1 MEDIEKLKEFIRLI
15 LSCLPFVG
23 LCIVSVKM
31 NLKKEQRYK
40 QVFLPIIA
48 LIYCIAGV
56 ILLNGLSDMI
66 LGAIYWLAER
76 LAFLSFLRDINW
88 AYYSVFVV
96 NSALV
101 AGFMVVKGTLYP
113 IFLGLLAIPK
123 LADVTSGAFYYVR
136 EEDEKDG
143 KKNVRYLK
151 AKFRDAKKIISAMY
165 WAMLIV
171 FVLLLIAT
179 YYMTSSKIFS
189 APFYPAFGIIVLG
202 EIVAFLSGL
211 TYEEKEEADPPEP
224 DEEPREKYDY
234 DKLAEKYADLFGSR
248 LMQTSHENP
257 TPKASE
263 SVDELL
269 GKYKAEYEE
278 TLNQDAALLYTYYG
292 NQLAAGKVLDESY
305 IGQTRSM
312 LEGKSVIF
320 FSQFYNDTTDY
331 VFLPVI
337 RNLMKRKKIL
347 VVLGHSGNVD
357 NIKDWFY
364 RGISAIN
371 GFDKIWT
378 VEGIANSNEDT
389 SVVVLDTK
397 NIYNQK
403 LLNEKAEFLSEVSMV
418 FIIEPNRLLGTL
430 QIGLSCLISYLRQG
444 GNDPQYIIY
453 DRNCDGLVD
462 SLSHVLGKSLVQVNA
477 TTVGTAN
484 KNMLFWKA
492 DGKYLHHKL
501 GMANA
506 RYLGVGTE
514 LAIGALREKVD
525 NVSWV
530 SSNKF
535 PVVDMRW
542 IVSQYY
548 SSVCNAANIKVSQ
561 NELSDKLKFI
571 EDPWSIEKS
580 EECVIVAEDEFNNAF
595 EVARQF
601 ATRGEKESFVNVI
614 SSHYW
619 LRDYMLNNVAIF
631 RQDAK
636 AIPTVTADYQ
646 RNATNVVYK
655 LLMRMIE
662 NPVPE
667 DDIRDALDIIG
678 EDTKDPY
685 VSLRKLMLK
694 YFFRLEDGSADEGRY
709 IEKIDSALSTNSK
722 VVIDKESMR
731 PERKRY
737 YAITNKAFVNEF
749 LSQLKIVYYLAEDEK
764 DKDNFLDSAMY
775 GHVYQKYLPGMMI
788 SLDGKSYEVVSM
800 TKNNGILVRRASDHI
815 TNRYYYRILKKYSL
829 ESLKKKETI
838 RSKYTYG
845 GVTIER
851 LEANIG
857 VETFG
862 YLKMTE
868 YSDIKNANKIEL
880 SNVDPR
886 EYRRKECIKLNFEG
900 STPEIRVTIATL
912 LNELFVTTFPD
923 NYPYILATTKC
934 PDPEKCKGMIPE
946 LEVED
951 DESIYII
958 EDSLIDLGLLNNV
971 DRYIVRFLEIVC
983 DVLDWHKE
991 KLAEEIS
998 GGDGETVV
1006 PAGSGEGEEDDDDKE
1021 KPKKKRRGLG
1031 GFIKGLFGKKK
1042 KKDKKKKKKG
1052 KDEPEIEPENEP
1064 ENEPEEN
1071 SSVSAIPF
1079 RSVSSSANVLR
1090 DSEPDDSGITGDD
1103 SESIKVK
1110 GDGTGLP
1117 DEVLP
1122 YSKTFFLLYGNES
1135 VPEVL
1140 DLDATLEYLNKQGFG
1155 DNYLKQT
1162 RESNKY
1168 KKMKWYNYHFENG
1181 VHYCDFCGAELEGEY
1196 DLLDDGRERCAECSK
1211 QAITKV
1217 AQLKK
1222 LYKSTRKRME
1232 KIFGIK
1238 LKAKIEIKMCN
1249 AQKIAE
1255 ELGETF
1261 TPSPRFDGRTLGF
1274 ARYGGVNDIY
1284 IENGSPEIE
1293 TMKTLVHEMTH
1304 IWQYSNMMSLFEERD
1319 LIIIEG
1325 MAVWAEVQYLTS
1337 IGMKERADAYTFHR
1351 LMSSNEYGLGLKAYL
1366 EKYPISDTEKVNKRS
1381 PFKCKGNPLD

>member
-1 MEDIEKLKEFIRLI
+1 MEGIQKITEFIRL
-15 LSCLPFVG
+15 LLCCLPFVG
-23 LCIVSVKM
+23 LCIISVKM

-40 QVFLPIIA
+40 QVFLPVIA

-56 ILLNGLSDMI
+56 ILLNNLSDMI
-66 LGAIYWLAER
+66 LGAIYWLADR
-76 LAFLSFLRDINW
+76 LSFLSFLRDINW

-96 NSALV
+96 NSILV
-101 AGFMVVKGTLYP
+101 AGFMLVKGVLYP
-113 IFLGLLAIPK
+113 ILLGIMAIPK
-123 LADVTSGAFYYVR
+123 LADATCSTFYYVR
-136 EEDEKDG
+136 EEDEKEG

-171 FVLLLIAT
+171 FVLLLIVT

-202 EIVAFLSGL
+202 EVVAFLSGL
-211 TYEEKEEADPPEP
+211 TYQEKEEEDPPKP
-224 DEEPREKYDY
+224 DEEPKEKYDY
-234 DKLAEKYADLFGSR
+234 DKLAEKYGDLFGNR
-248 LMQTSHENP
+248 LMQTSHEKP
-257 TPKASE
+257 TPRASE
-263 SVDELL
+263 SVEELL
-269 GKYKAEYEE
+269 EKYKKEYEE
-278 TLNQDAALLYTYYG
+278 TLNQDAALLYTYYS

-305 IGQTRSM
+305 IGQTRSI

-337 RNLMKRKKIL
+337 RSLMKRKKIL

-364 RGISAIN
+364 RGISSIN

-378 VEGIANSNEDT
+378 VEGITNATSDT

-403 LLNEKAEFLSEVSMV
+403 LLNEKSEFLSEVSMV

-462 SLSHVLGKSLVQVNA
+462 SLSHVLNKSLVQVNA
-477 TTVGTAN
+477 TTVGSAN

-501 GMANA
+501 GMSNA

-514 LAIGALREKVD
+514 LAIGALRERID

-530 SSNKF
+530 SSHKF
-535 PVVDMRW
+535 PVIDMRW

-548 SSVCNAANIKVSQ
+548 ASVCNAANIKVSQ
-561 NELSDKLKFI
+561 NELSEKLKFI

-580 EECVIVAEDEFNNAF
+580 EESVIVAEDEFNNAF

-646 RNATNVVYK
+646 RNATNIVYK

-694 YFFRLEDGSADEGRY
+694 YFFRVDEGSADEGRY
-709 IEKIDSALSTNSK
+709 IERIDSALSTNSK
-722 VVIDKESMR
+722 VVIDKETMR

-737 YAITNKAFVNEF
+737 YSITNKTFVNDF

-775 GHVYQKYLPGMMI
+775 GHVYQKYLPGMLI
-788 SLDGKSYEVVSM
+788 SLEGKSYEVVSM
-800 TKNNGILVRRASDHI
+800 TKNNGILVRRAADHI

-829 ESLKKKETI
+829 ENLQSNETI

-857 VETFG
+857 VETYG

-868 YSDIKNANKIEL
+868 YSDIKNANKVEL

-886 EYRRKECIKLNFEG
+886 EYRKKECIRLNFAG
-900 STPEIRVTIATL
+900 STPAVRVTIATL

-923 NYPYILATTKC
+923 NYPYIIATTKA

-946 LEVED
+946 LEAPDED
-951 DESIYII
+951 CIYII

-971 DRYIVRFLEIVC
+971 DRYITRFLEIIC

-991 KLAEEIS
+991 KLAEELS
-998 GGDGETVV
+998 G
-1006 PAGSGEGEEDDDDKE
+1006 GEGETETPAVPADDGEDKGDE
-1021 KPKKKRRGLG
+1021 KPKKKRRGLFG
-1031 GFIKGLFGKKK
+1031 IIKGLFGKKK
-1042 KKDKKKKKKG
+1042 KKKNKG
-1052 KDEPEIEPENEP
+1052 ADDTEEPEDDI
-1064 ENEPEEN
+1064 EPEEN
-1071 SSVSAIPF
+1071 SSVSAIPLK
-1079 RSVSSSANVLR
+1079 SSAAASNVLR
-1090 DSEPDDSGITGDD
+1090 DSDPDDSGITGDD

-1117 DEVLP
+1117 DEELP

-1135 VPEVL
+1135 VPDAL
-1140 DLDATLEYLNKQGFG
+1140 DLDATLDYLNDQGFG

-1181 VHYCDFCGAELEGEY
+1181 VHYCDFCGAELDGEF
-1196 DLLDDGRERCAECSK
+1196 DLLDDGRERCAECSS

-1222 LYKSTRKRME
+1222 LYKKTRKQME
-1232 KIFGIK
+1232 KVFGIK
-1238 LKAKIEIKMCN
+1238 LKAKIDIKMCN

-1304 IWQYSNMMSLFEERD
+1304 IWQYCNMLSLFEERD
-1319 LIIIEG
+1319 LIVIEG
-1325 MAVWAEVQYLTS
+1325 MAVWAEVQFLTS
-1337 IGMKERADAYTFHR
+1337 IGMKDRADAYTFHR
-1351 LMSSNEYGLGLKAYL
+1351 LMQSNEYGLGLKAYL
-1366 EKYPISDTEKVNKRS
+1366 EKYPISDKDKVTKHT